1 MFVKFD
7 QCGPPASLCQAIS
20 RYVPIRFQDCG
31 DYFDVFFPLLLLNAF
46 ETVAQEWINSPNKG
60 KFYELKLRK
69 FPAEYKRY
77 WDFVVFLEEYE
88 LSKQLHP
95 KENDL
100 VFLVPER
107 LKGEKR
113 DVEQTSS
120 PASRDYQ
127 CAYVQKFRR
136 SSVMHKGKYE
146 CSLSIQTQ
154 DNFPASV
161 NDTVRCVVISSLVTT
176 QRKLKA
182 MSLLN
187 SRNQLARAIL
197 NPNPMDFCTKDLLT
211 TSSER
216 ITAFLK
222 DFNEDQK
229 KAIETA
235 YAMVRHSPA
244 VAKICLIHG
253 PPGTGKS
260 RTIVGLLYRL
270 LNERGQLDENS
281 NAKIKQNRVLVCA
294 PSNGAVDELMKKII
308 LEFKERCKDKKNPLG
323 NCGDVN
329 LVRLGPER
337 SINSEVLKF
346 SLDNQVNHRMKKDL
360 PSYVQEMHR
369 RKEHLD
375 HQLDDLSRQRALS
388 RYGRGIQRHEL
399 DEKIAQVSKERQ
411 ELATKIKEV
420 QGRPQKTQSIIILE
434 SHIICCTLSTS
445 GGLLLESAFRGQGG
459 VPFSCV
465 IVDEAGQACEV
476 ETLTPLIH
484 RCNKLILVGD
494 PKQLPPTVISLRAQ
508 EYGYEQSM
516 MARFCKL
523 LEENVEHHVSG
534 RLPVL
539 QLTVQYRMHP
549 DICLF
554 PSNYIYNKSLKTNRG
569 TESIRCL
576 SKWPFQP
583 YLVFDVRDGS
593 ERRENDS
600 YVNLQEIKVVIELVK
615 LLKDKRDIRCRT
627 IGIITHY
634 KAQKVM
640 IQKELDKEFEDKGL
654 AEVDTVDAFQ
664 GRQKDCVIVTCV
676 RANAL
681 QGSIGF
687 LASLQ
692 RLNVAIT
699 RAKYSLFILGHLRT
713 LMDNQHWNHLIQ
725 DAQRR
730 GAIIRTCDKHYKH
743 DVTKTL
749 KLKSVLQQSLP
760 SPPPTPPEG
769 CSPQDSSLVRTWQ
782 DDAPNP
788 APQDPREAA
797 VSAAG
802 KDPERPPAKDQ
813 PRDPRLFRRVEA
825 PGTCLRNLEPW
836 SPQQPGAAASAP
848 SGEPSFPAGSNAW
861 EQCMAP
867 GSSRRPPGPGDAPAA
882 SVDSTSNSDQKGG
895 LSHQR
900 ESRASSDRDQGVLS
914 PKRSSSW
921 DDGRTQEDASG
932 WKKRRL
938 Q

>member
-1 MFVKFD
+1 M
-7 QCGPPASLCQAIS
+7 
-20 RYVPIRFQDCG
+20 
-31 DYFDVFFPLLLLNAF
+31 
-46 ETVAQEWINSPNKG
+46 
-60 KFYELKLRK
+60 KLRRC
-69 FPAEYKRY
+69 PAEYKKY
-77 WDFVVFLEEYE
+77 WEFVVSLEDYE

-107 LKGEKR
+107 RKGEKR
-113 DVEQTSS
+113 DAERHSV
-120 PASRDYQ
+120 PAPRDYH

-146 CSLSIQTQ
+146 CSLCIQAQ
-154 DNFPASV
+154 ESFPARV
-161 NDTVRCVVISSLVTT
+161 HDTVRCVVISSLVTT

-211 TSSER
+211 ASSDR
-216 ITAFLK
+216 INAFLK

-270 LNERGQLDENS
+270 LTEKGQLDENS

-308 LEFKERCKDKKNPLG
+308 LEFKERCKNKKNPLG
-323 NCGDVN
+323 NCGDIN

-375 HQLDDLSRQRALS
+375 HQLDELSRQRALS

-399 DEKIAQVSKERQ
+399 DEKIAHVSKERQ
-411 ELATKIKEV
+411 ELASKIKEV

-508 EYGYEQSM
+508 EFGYEQSM

-615 LLKDKRDIRCRT
+615 LLKDKRDVRCRT

-640 IQKELDKEFEDKGL
+640 IQKELDKEFEEKGL

-676 RANAL
+676 RANAM

-730 GAIIRTCDKHYKH
+730 GAIIRTCDKSYKH
-743 DVTKTL
+743 DVIKTL
-749 KLKSVLQQSLP
+749 KLKSVLQRSLTY
-760 SPPPTPPEG
+760 PPPTAPEG
-769 CSPQDSSLVRTWQ
+769 SPQDGSPMTGQ
-782 DDAPNP
+782 DDAANP
-788 APQDPREAA
+788 TPLDPREAA
-797 VSAAG
+797 ASAAG
-802 KDPERPPAKDQ
+802 KDPERPPVRDQ
-813 PRDPRLFRRVEA
+813 PRDPRLFRRMEA
-825 PGTCLRNLEPW
+825 PANSLRNLEPW
-836 SPQQPGAAASAP
+836 SPQHPGAASPAP
-848 SGEPSFPAGSNAW
+848 SREPSFPAGSSAW
-861 EQCMAP
+861 EQCVAP
-867 GSSRRPPGPGDAPAA
+867 GGSHGPGDPPAA
-882 SVDSTSNSDQKGG
+882 SVDSARSSDQKGAHG
-895 LSHQR
+895 HQR
-900 ESRASSDRDQGVLS
+900 ESGAPSDRGQAARSPGS
-914 PKRSSSW
+914 HRPKRSSSW
-921 DDGRTQEDASG
+921 DAGRAQEEDSG
-932 WKKRRL
+932 LKKRKL
-938 Q
+938 S